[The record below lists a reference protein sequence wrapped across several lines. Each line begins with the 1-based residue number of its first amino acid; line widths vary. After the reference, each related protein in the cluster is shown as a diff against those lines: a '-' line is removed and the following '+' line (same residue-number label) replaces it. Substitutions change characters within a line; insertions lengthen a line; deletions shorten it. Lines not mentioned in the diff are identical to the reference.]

1 VQVRWLELSAFRNYA
16 SLSFNPDPGLNV
28 LVGPNGQG
36 KTSLLEALHLLLTG
50 RSFRTTR
57 VAECVA
63 RDASE
68 ARIAGEV
75 TEAGQRREIRLALRS
90 DGAVEAAGGPCPW
103 ARVVSF
109 AAPDL
114 ALISGA
120 PAVRRGYL
128 DGTAA
133 KLTPAHAEVCRRY
146 RLVLHQRSRLL
157 GQLVGR
163 GDAERLLEPW
173 DEQLAALGGE
183 LVHRRLDTLEVL
195 GRDTAEVWRAL
206 AAGGAAM
213 ALVYGPVV
221 APGPDVA
228 ATGQRLL
235 AALGEG
241 RRRDLQRGLT
251 LVGPHRD
258 DLVVRLGAG
267 DARAY
272 ASRGEQRLLVLTL
285 RLAEAAAV
293 RRQTGTPP
301 VLLLD
306 DVLTELDG
314 EARERV
320 LAWLA
325 GQGQVLFSTT
335 DVVTA
340 AGVPAAGWDVRHGE
354 VDPLDTIAAR
364 GAA

>member
-1 VQVRWLELSAFRNYA
+1 MQVRWLKLSAFRNYA
-16 SLSFNPDPGLNV
+16 SLSFAPDPGLNV
-28 LVGPNGQG
+28 LIGPNGQG
-36 KTSLLEALHLLLTG
+36 KTSLLEALHLLLAG

-63 RDASE
+63 RDAPE
-68 ARIAGEV
+68 ARVTGEIA
-75 TEAGQRREIRLALRS
+75 EADQRREIRIAVRS
-90 DGAVEAAGGPCPW
+90 DGDVEATGGPCPW

-114 ALISGA
+114 ALISGP

-128 DGTAA
+128 DGAAA
-133 KLTPAHAEVCRRY
+133 KLAPAHAEVCRRY
-146 RLVLHQRSRLL
+146 RLVLHQRGRLL
-157 GQLVGR
+157 GQLAGR
-163 GDAERLLEPW
+163 SDAERLLAPW

-206 AAGGAAM
+206 ASDGAAM

-221 APGPDVA
+221 TPGSDVA
-228 ATGQRLL
+228 ATRERLL
-235 AALGEG
+235 VALAEG

-258 DLVVRLGAG
+258 DLIVWLGPAE
-267 DARAY
+267 ARAY

-293 RRQTGTPP
+293 RRRTGTPP

-306 DVLTELDG
+306 DVLTELDAD
-314 EARERV
+314 ARERV
-320 LAWLA
+320 LSWLA
-325 GQGQVLFSTT
+325 GQGQVVFSTT
-335 DVVTA
+335 DAVTA

-354 VDPLDTIAAR
+354 VDPLDAIVAR